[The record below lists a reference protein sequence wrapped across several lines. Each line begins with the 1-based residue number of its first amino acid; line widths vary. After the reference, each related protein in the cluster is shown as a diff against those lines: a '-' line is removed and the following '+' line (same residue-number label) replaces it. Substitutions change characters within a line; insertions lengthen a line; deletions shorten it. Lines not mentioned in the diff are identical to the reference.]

1 MKKFFSAILL
11 MTMMVFSVGTFVS
24 CNDLVDEMQGIQGQ
38 VDGQQAAIKALNDE
52 IAVLESA
59 LATAQSTADAAKK
72 AADDAAA
79 AAAQAKA
86 DAIADAKAQVEA
98 LKSAYEGKIAEIEAT
113 LAGKVGQEEI
123 DAAVKAA
130 TDGVNAA
137 LEVINTKLATIEA
150 TIKDLQDKK
159 ADKAELDAEVAK
171 LLEADTKI
179 NTQLAALENY
189 IKSLEVGG
197 SANASQIDSIR
208 TELANAA
215 AEIEDLWAELK
226 DENTGLFALVAGN
239 ASAIAAMQEDF
250 QAALDELYADIYG
263 EGPNSLFTMVGQH
276 AGLIQDLDERMTA
289 AEEAI
294 LANNQALSIAVKIAN
309 QIQSVVYVP
318 TSDYIP
324 AMSYYLGAT
333 TLTSKKYESPLMIMA
348 TYEVSPSALVETLE
362 DSNVGFTTVATK
374 VAGAEYFGAKIIDRD
389 ATTGRMIV
397 VGYITKGTDAYAALT
412 ARTSDVAKVA
422 FNLNVSVS
430 APFNVEDEEGLQASI
445 DAGTFVKSSYTKATV
460 AGNAENLAE
469 NVYVRYPNWQGKT
482 TYTQTFAEEIEV
494 PYSPVG
500 DASAKSLFYRF
511 EGLYVDF
518 AGTFLPLDRASEVL
532 GFDLVPSY
540 GAFKAT
546 YNAADNNYDGK
557 KDSPIV
563 LSGEN
568 FGTVATLVGPTAD
581 YTKEADAI
589 GQNVVVKVDG
599 VKLNDTAV
607 DVTIQSTYKVG
618 YKKADITLTSAAFT
632 WSYKYG
638 NSIEGVY
645 NDAANEFPWL
655 GAAAELDVV
664 GYDDITVL
672 YTADPATVAATLND
686 YQFSPTKPL
695 TFTSTAYDSKGQAYN
710 ATVDIISLSKKA
722 VRIVGGNVPFAQ
734 GEDLTYKFN
743 AILYNKDRVQYT
755 LGFEFTTTAMPADKV
770 IELPAVQVAAKFN
783 YAMTAAAPAIDAILA
798 VDAAYYPE
806 ANAGLPSYKALSD
819 AIVAYDAENLVVY
832 DPSTPAAD
840 QANFD
845 FVVANW
851 PTYDMWGNLTA
862 VYDASQIVINNAEI
876 GDKFSFVYE
885 YSVFG
890 VDYTFVVPA
899 EVVKATGYGLAVN
912 PLLVNTGNIVNL
924 TKGTV
929 KYPSVSTGAT
939 AVTPGVDYQLEVID
953 LRDYVMVTGENNYD
967 LAATELALTYTVNN
981 YYKDW
986 SGTEYFGDTY
996 AAVDTPWTNTIVGT
1010 VDEVVNQLTWN
1021 LTNVLG
1027 QYNNTISVTIDLV
1040 ANNDLKLDPKKRT
1053 LYGTQTLTLVVPEL
1067 VEATA
1072 IAPVYDAKKASN
1084 CKGAYSTL
1092 VADDQGALSW
1102 TPVNAVKGL
1111 KVTATNSAKTALYN
1125 PYAADLTEYWLDY
1138 NNSTKATVAN
1148 GDDVFAVFNQTTP
1161 QVATKVVNGQTVL
1174 DGVTA
1179 KFKKSGATVPA
1190 DYYTVDV
1197 EGNVALTLNSG
1208 EITDDI
1214 IVTVPV
1220 VFQHDYCPGNH
1231 KVNVQVLFVK

>member
-113 LAGKVGQEEI
+113 LAGKVSKEEL

-130 TDGVNAA
+130 SDGVNAA

-189 IKSLEVGG
+189 IKNLEVGG

-215 AEIEDLWAELK
+215 AEIEDLWAFLQ
-226 DENTGLFALVAGN
+226 DENTGLYALVAGN
-239 ASAIAAMQEDF
+239 SSAITAMQEDF

-318 TSDYIP
+318 TSDNIP
-324 AMSYYLGAT
+324 SMSYYLGAT
-333 TLTSKKYESPLMIMA
+333 TLKKYESPLMIMA
-348 TYEVSPSALVETLE
+348 TYEVSPKALVETLE
-362 DSNVGFTTVATK
+362 DVNVGFATVATK

-397 VGYITKGTDAYAALT
+397 VGYITKGSDAYKVLT
-412 ARTSDVAKVA
+412 GANTQNGVS

-430 APFNVEDEEGLQASI
+430 APFNVEDEDGLQASI
-445 DAGTFVKSSYTKATV
+445 DGGTFVVSDYTKATV
-460 AGNAENLAE
+460 AGAAKNLAE
-469 NVYVRYPNWQGKT
+469 NVYTAYPYGDVVAYNT
-482 TYTQTFAEEIEV
+482 VFSASYEV

-500 DASAKSLFYRF
+500 DSSARSLFEQF
-511 EGLYVDF
+511 MGLYVNF
-518 AGTFLPLDRASEVL
+518 EGTYLPLDRASEVL

-557 KDSPIV
+557 KESPIV
-563 LSGEN
+563 VSGEN
-568 FGTVATLVGPTAD
+568 FATVATLAGPTGD
-581 YTKEADAI
+581 YKKEADAI

-618 YKKADITLTSAAFT
+618 YKKADITLTSADFV
-632 WSYKYG
+632 WSYQYG
-638 NSIEGVY
+638 AELDGVY
-645 NDAANEFPWL
+645 NDPDNEFPL
-655 GAAAELDVV
+655 LKSAAELDVTS
-664 GYDDITVL
+664 G
-672 YTADPATVAATLND
+672 TADISALYVGDPLDPTSQ
-686 YQFSPTKPL
+686 QFSPNNVIE
-695 TFTSTAYDSKGQAYN
+695 FESTAKDSKGNEYD
-710 ATVDIISLSKKA
+710 ATIQVVSLSKDN
-722 VRIVGGNVPFAQ
+722 VRIVGGNVPFAP
-734 GEDLTYKFN
+734 GEELTYKFN
-743 AILYNKDRVQYT
+743 AILYDKARVQYT
-755 LGFEFTTTAMPADKV
+755 LEFSFTTTPMPANKEIVLDPV
-770 IELPAVQVAAKFN
+770 AVDVKFN
-783 YAMTAAAPAIDAILA
+783 YDMVAPVTPIDAILA

-806 ANAGLPSYKALSD
+806 AAAGLASFEALSD
-819 AIVAYDAENLVVY
+819 AFIAGTGALNVY
-832 DPSTPAAD
+832 DPNTPAAD
-840 QANFD
+840 QSIFD
-845 FVVANW
+845 FTVANYKAYNAW
-851 PTYDMWGNLTA
+851 SQLTA
-862 VYDASQIVINNAEI
+862 VYDASYVTIEDAVI
-876 GDKFSFVYE
+876 GDEFVFIYE
-885 YSVFG
+885 YTVFD
-890 VDYTFVVPA
+890 VVYTIVVPA
-899 EVVKATGYGLAVN
+899 EVVKATGYALEVN
-912 PLLVNTGNIVNL
+912 PLLVNSNNVVNL

-929 KYPSVSTGAT
+929 KYPTVATGSTSVT
-939 AVTPGVDYQLEVID
+939 AGTDYELEVID
-953 LRDYVMVTGENNYD
+953 LRDYVMVTGEDQYD
-967 LAATELALTYTVNN
+967 LAAEELALSYTVTN
-981 YYKDW
+981 YYKDNA
-986 SGTEYFGDTY
+986 GTEYVGEAWATIDNAY
-996 AAVDTPWTNTIVGT
+996 TNTIVGT
-1010 VDEVVNQLTWN
+1010 VDELVNQLTWG
-1021 LTNVLG
+1021 LDTLG
-1027 QYNNTISVTIDLV
+1027 QYVNTMTVKIDLV
-1040 ANNDLKLDPKKRT
+1040 ANNALKGDPKKRT
-1053 LYGTQTLTLVVPEL
+1053 LYGSQTLTLVVPEL
-1067 VEATA
+1067 LEATA
-1072 IAPVYDAKKASN
+1072 IKPVYDSKKASN
-1084 CKGAYSTL
+1084 CKGAYSIMEANTTT
-1092 VADDQGALSW
+1092 GALEW
-1102 TPVNAVKGL
+1102 TPVNAVKGV
-1111 KVTATNSAKTALYN
+1111 KVTAKDTKKTALYN
-1125 PYAADLTEYWLDY
+1125 PYAADLTELWMDY
-1138 NNSTKATVAN
+1138 NSSTKTTIAG
-1148 GDDVFAVFNQTTP
+1148 GDDVFAVYNQTTAT
-1161 QVATKVVNGQTVL
+1161 VATKWNGYAYVL
-1174 DGVTA
+1174 DVTA
-1179 KFKKSGATVPA
+1179 KFQSSGKAVPA

-1197 EGNVALTLNSG
+1197 EGNVALTVNSG
-1208 EITDDI
+1208 EITDNI

-1220 VFQHDYCPGNH
+1220 VFKHDYCSSEH
-1231 KVNVQVLFVK
+1231 KVNVEVLFVK

>member
-24 CNDLVDEMQGIQGQ
+24 CNDLVEEVQGIQGQ

-113 LAGKVGQEEI
+113 LAGKVSKEEL

-130 TDGVNAA
+130 SDGVNAA

-189 IKSLEVGG
+189 IKNLEVGG

-215 AEIEDLWAELK
+215 AEIEDLWAFLQ
-226 DENTGLFALVAGN
+226 DENTGLYALVAGN
-239 ASAIAAMQEDF
+239 SSAITAMQEDF
-250 QAALDELYADIYG
+250 QASLDELYADIYG

-294 LANNQALSIAVKIAN
+294 LANNQALSIAVAIAN
-309 QIQSVVYVP
+309 QIQTVVYVP

-389 ATTGRMIV
+389 PATGRMIV

-430 APFNVEDEEGLQASI
+430 AVFNVEDEDGLQASI

-460 AGNAENLAE
+460 AGDAENLAE

-546 YNAADNNYDGK
+546 FNATDNNYDGK

-618 YKKADITLTSAAFT
+618 YKKADITLTSADFV
-632 WSYKYG
+632 WSYQYG
-638 NSIEGVY
+638 AELNGDYGDS
-645 NDAANEFPWL
+645 DNEFPL
-655 GAAAELDVV
+655 LKSAAELDVTS
-664 GYDDITVL
+664 G
-672 YTADPATVAATLND
+672 TADISALYVGDPQQGGT
-686 YQFSPTKPL
+686 QFSPNNVI
-695 TFTSTAYDSKGQAYN
+695 TFESTAKDSKGNEYD
-710 ATVDIISLSKKA
+710 ATIQVVSLSKDN
-722 VRIVGGNVPFAQ
+722 VRIVGGNVPFAP
-734 GEDLTYKFN
+734 GEELTYKFN
-743 AILYNKDRVQYT
+743 AILYDKARVQYT
-755 LGFEFTTTAMPADKV
+755 LGFEFTTTPMPANKEIVLDPV
-770 IELPAVQVAAKFN
+770 AVDVKFN
-783 YAMTAAAPAIDAILA
+783 YDMVAPVTPIDVILA
-798 VDAAYYPE
+798 TDAAYYPE
-806 ANAGLPSYKALSD
+806 AAAGLASYEALSD
-819 AIVAYDAENLVVY
+819 AFVDGTGSLTVY
-832 DPSTPAAD
+832 DPSVEAD
-840 QANFD
+840 DQTIFD
-845 FVVANW
+845 FTVAN
-851 PTYDMWGNLTA
+851 YKAYNAWGQLTA
-862 VYDASQIVINNAEI
+862 VYDASYVTIEDAAI
-876 GDKFSFVYE
+876 GDEFVFIYE
-885 YSVFG
+885 YTVFD
-890 VDYTFVVPA
+890 VVYKIVVPA
-899 EVVKATGYGLAVN
+899 EVVKATGYAIEVN
-912 PLLVNTGNIVNL
+912 PLLVNSNNVVNL

-929 KYPSVSTGAT
+929 KYPTVATGSTEVT
-939 AVTPGVDYQLEVID
+939 AGTDYELEVID
-953 LRDYVMVTGENNYD
+953 LRDYVMVTGEDQYD
-967 LAATELALTYTVNN
+967 LAAEELALSYSVTN
-981 YYKDW
+981 YYKDN
-986 SGTEYFGDTY
+986 SGKEYVGEAWATIDTAY
-996 AAVDTPWTNTIVGT
+996 TNTIVGT
-1010 VDEVVNQLTWN
+1010 VDELVNQLTWG
-1021 LTNVLG
+1021 LDTLG
-1027 QYNNTISVTIDLV
+1027 QYVNTMTVKIDLV
-1040 ANNDLKLDPKKRT
+1040 ANNDLKGDPKKRT
-1053 LYGTQTLTLVVPEL
+1053 LYGSQTLTLVVPEL
-1067 VEATA
+1067 LEATA
-1072 IAPVYDAKKASN
+1072 IKPVYDSKKASN
-1084 CKGAYSTL
+1084 CKGAYSIMEANT
-1092 VADDQGALSW
+1092 DTGALEW
-1102 TPVNAVKGL
+1102 TPVNAVKGI
-1111 KVTATNSAKTALYN
+1111 KVTAKDTKKTALYN
-1125 PYAADLTEYWLDY
+1125 PYAADLTELWMDY
-1138 NNSTKATVAN
+1138 SSKDKKTNTPNKNVFNVYNQTTATVATKWN
-1148 GDDVFAVFNQTTP
+1148 GYAY
-1161 QVATKVVNGQTVL
+1161 VL
-1174 DGVTA
+1174 DVSA
-1179 KFKKSGATVPA
+1179 KFQSSGKAVPA
-1190 DYYTVDV
+1190 DYYTVDAQ
-1197 EGNVALTLNSG
+1197 GNVALTVNSG
-1208 EITDDI
+1208 EITDNI

-1220 VFQHDYCPGNH
+1220 VFKHDYCSSDH
-1231 KVNVQVLFVK
+1231 KVNVEVLFVK

>member
-24 CNDLVDEMQGIQGQ
+24 CNDLVEEVQGIQGQ

-113 LAGKVGQEEI
+113 LAGKVSKEEL

-130 TDGVNAA
+130 SDGVNAA

-189 IKSLEVGG
+189 IKNLEVGG

-215 AEIEDLWAELK
+215 AEIEDLWAFLQ
-226 DENTGLFALVAGN
+226 DENTGLYALVAGN
-239 ASAIAAMQEDF
+239 SSAITAMQEDF

-318 TSDYIP
+318 TSDNIP
-324 AMSYYLGAT
+324 SMSYYLGAT
-333 TLTSKKYESPLMIMA
+333 TLTTKKYESPLMIMA
-348 TYEVSPSALVETLE
+348 TYEVSPKALVETLE
-362 DSNVGFTTVATK
+362 DVNVGFATVATK

-397 VGYITKGTDAYAALT
+397 VGYITKGSDAYKVLT
-412 ARTSDVAKVA
+412 GANTQNGVS

-445 DAGTFVKSSYTKATV
+445 DAGTFVVSSYTKATV
-460 AGNAENLAE
+460 AGAAKDLAK
-469 NVYVRYPNWQGKT
+469 NVEVRYPNWKGET
-482 TYTQTFAEEIEV
+482 TYTKTFAEEIEV

-500 DASAKSLFYRF
+500 DASAKSLFYRY
-511 EGLYVDF
+511 EGLYVNF
-518 AGTFLPLDRASEVL
+518 EGTYLPLDRASEVL

-557 KDSPIV
+557 KESPIV
-563 LSGEN
+563 VSGEN
-568 FGTVATLVGPTAD
+568 FATVATLAGPTGD
-581 YTKEADAI
+581 YKKEADAI

-618 YKKADITLTSAAFT
+618 YKKADITLTSADFV
-632 WSYKYG
+632 WSYQYG
-638 NSIEGVY
+638 AELDGVY
-645 NDAANEFPWL
+645 NDPDNEFPL
-655 GAAAELDVV
+655 LKSAAELDVTS
-664 GYDDITVL
+664 G
-672 YTADPATVAATLND
+672 TADISALYVGDPQNNGT
-686 YQFSPTKPL
+686 QFSPNNVIE
-695 TFTSTAYDSKGQAYN
+695 FESTAKDSKGNVYN
-710 ATVDIISLSKKA
+710 ATIQVISLSKDN
-722 VRIVGGNVPFAQ
+722 VRIVGGNVPFAP
-734 GEDLTYKFN
+734 GEELTYKFN
-743 AILYNKDRVQYT
+743 AILYDKARVQYT
-755 LGFEFTTTAMPADKV
+755 LGFEFTTTPMPANKEIVLDPV
-770 IELPAVQVAAKFN
+770 AVDVKFN
-783 YAMTAAAPAIDAILA
+783 YDMVAPVTPIDAILA

-806 ANAGLPSYKALSD
+806 AAAGLASFEALSD
-819 AIVAYDAENLVVY
+819 AFIAGTGALNVY

-840 QANFD
+840 QTIFD
-845 FVVANW
+845 FTVANYKAYNAW
-851 PTYDMWGNLTA
+851 SQLTA
-862 VYDASQIVINNAEI
+862 VYDASYVTIEDAAI
-876 GDKFSFVYE
+876 GDEFVFIYE
-885 YSVFG
+885 YTVFD
-890 VDYTFVVPA
+890 VVYTIVVPA
-899 EVVKATGYGLAVN
+899 EVVKATGYALEVN
-912 PLLVNTGNIVNL
+912 PLLVNSNNVVNL

-929 KYPSVSTGAT
+929 KYPTVATGSTSVT
-939 AVTPGVDYQLEVID
+939 AGTDYELEVID
-953 LRDYVMVTGENNYD
+953 LRDYVMVTGEDQYD
-967 LAATELALTYTVNN
+967 LAAEELALSYTVTN
-981 YYKDW
+981 YYKDNA
-986 SGTEYFGDTY
+986 GTEYVGEAWATIDTAY
-996 AAVDTPWTNTIVGT
+996 TNTIVGT
-1010 VDEVVNQLTWN
+1010 VDELVNQLTWG
-1021 LTNVLG
+1021 LDTLG
-1027 QYNNTISVTIDLV
+1027 QYVNTMTVKIDLV
-1040 ANNDLKLDPKKRT
+1040 ANNALKADPKKRT
-1053 LYGTQTLTLVVPEL
+1053 LYGSQTLTLVVPEL
-1067 VEATA
+1067 LEATA
-1072 IAPVYDAKKASN
+1072 IKPVYDSKKASN
-1084 CKGAYSTL
+1084 CKGAYSIMEANTTT
-1092 VADDQGALSW
+1092 GALEW
-1102 TPVNAVKGL
+1102 TPVNAVKGV
-1111 KVTATNSAKTALYN
+1111 KVTAKDTKKTALYN
-1125 PYAADLTEYWLDY
+1125 PYAADLTELWMDY
-1138 NNSTKATVAN
+1138 NSSTKTTIAG
-1148 GDDVFAVFNQTTP
+1148 GDDVFAVYNQTTAT
-1161 QVATKVVNGQTVL
+1161 VATKWNGYAYVL
-1174 DGVTA
+1174 DVTA
-1179 KFKKSGATVPA
+1179 KFQSSGKAVPA
-1190 DYYTVDV
+1190 DYYTVDAQ
-1197 EGNVALTLNSG
+1197 GNVALTVNSG
-1208 EITDDI
+1208 EITDNI

-1220 VFQHDYCPGNH
+1220 VFKHDYCSSEH
-1231 KVNVQVLFVK
+1231 KVNVEVLFVK